1 MKKLEEIGMTTRQ
14 IHALE
19 NKYIYSCEDLVQ
31 YFPKRYHDYRKLQLV
46 TETDRFGIF
55 NGELTFCDKRAGKK
69 WYLFLKMRQD
79 DGNVVNILM
88 FSDVYRFKEIAGMLH
103 KRITVCGKPC
113 HDEYGWSIKYPE
125 HVALESE
132 FVPHIEPIYVKVK
145 GISDPAFYEA
155 MKKAISLQEDP
166 LDSRLVSEMNLMDYQ
181 TALKAIH
188 LPVDDK
194 QMLVAKNRLMFN
206 DLLYFADSLIHD
218 ERKTKSNIHFNHHEL
233 FDRFVKE
240 LPYELTTD
248 QQTIINKF
256 QSTTTEERFNALI
269 QGDVGCGKTVVAIS
283 MIMIAVG
290 SGYQAVLMAPREV
303 LAKQHYEEIK
313 GYADKMGLTCEFLS
327 SSITGKKKNEI
338 ANRIASGETQII
350 VGTHSCIAESVTY
363 HKLGLI
369 VTDEEHLF
377 GVKQKE
383 MLEEKAEE
391 GVHAISMSATPI
403 PRSLAEILYGNRKD
417 IMTIHSMPKGRL
429 PVKTAKQSSHTN
441 VFPFME
447 KEIRAGRQCYVVCP
461 AIEQNDEYAIT
472 SIEEMEAEYKQYFNP
487 RKISMGVV
495 HGKMDA
501 KDVAETIHAFAD
513 GKIDILMS
521 TTVIEVGV
529 NVPNTTVMVIEQAER
544 FGLASLHQL
553 RGRVGRSNMQSYCIL
568 VSKDRDNERLDT
580 MVRTTDG
587 FEIAEADL
595 KQRGSGDLLGIRQA
609 GNNRFV
615 NEMLKY
621 PLLFQKAIDVVK
633 YCREKGYENHL
644 ETIYGENAESVG
656 EDKNNGFESNYY

>member
-1 MKKLEEIGMTTRQ
+1 MRKLDDIGMTTRQ

-19 NKYIYSCEDLVQ
+19 NKYIYTCEDLVQ
-31 YFPKRYHDYRKLQLV
+31 YFPKRYRDYRKLQLV
-46 TETDRFGIF
+46 TETEKYGIF

-79 DGNVVNILM
+79 DGNIVNILM
-88 FSDVYRFKEIAGMLH
+88 FSDVYRFKEISAMLH
-103 KRITVCGKPC
+103 KRITVCGKPF

-125 HVALESE
+125 HVQLEAD
-132 FVPHIEPIYVKVK
+132 FVPWIEPIYVKIK
-145 GISDPAFYEA
+145 GISDQAFHSY
-155 MKKAISLQEDP
+155 MGKAISLQNEP
-166 LDSRLVSEMNLMDYQ
+166 LDPRLVDEMNLMDYTKAL
-181 TALKAIH
+181 TALHFPTDTKEMIQARSRM
-188 LPVDDK
+188 V
-194 QMLVAKNRLMFN
+194 FN
-206 DLLYFADSLIHD
+206 DLLYFADSLVCEKRATASDIRF
-218 ERKTKSNIHFNHHEL
+218 ENQEL
-233 FDRFVKE
+233 FEAFIKI

-248 QQTIINKF
+248 QQKILNSFKETT
-256 QSTTTEERFNALI
+256 QSERFNALI

-283 MIMIAVG
+283 MMMIACG

-303 LAKQHYEEIK
+303 LAKQHYEEIS
-313 GYADKMGLTCEFLS
+313 GYAERMGLTCEFLS

-338 ANRIASGETQII
+338 IKRIESGETQII

-363 HKLGLI
+363 HRLGLI

-383 MLEEKAEE
+383 MLEQKAEE

-429 PVKTAKQSSHTN
+429 PVKTAKQSSHNN

-447 KEIRAGRQCYVVCP
+447 KEIRSGRQCYVVCP
-461 AIEQNDEYAIT
+461 AIEQNDEYAIV
-472 SIEEMEAEYKQYFNP
+472 SIEEMEAEYRHYFAP
-487 RKISMGVV
+487 KGITMGVV

-501 KDVAETIHAFAD
+501 NDVAETIHSFAN

-568 VSKDRDNERLDT
+568 VSKDKNNERLDT

-595 KQRGSGDLLGIRQA
+595 KQRGSGDLLGVRQA

-615 NEMLKY
+615 NEMEKY

-633 YCREKGYENHL
+633 YCRNKGYTNHL
-644 ETIYGENAESVG
+644 EDIYGENAESVG
-656 EDKNNGFESNYY
+656 EDKNSGYEEYY

>member
-19 NKYIYSCEDLVQ
+19 NKYIYTCEDLVQ
-31 YFPKRYHDYRKLQLV
+31 YFPRRYHDYRKLQLV
-46 TETDRFGIF
+46 TETEKFGIF

-69 WYLFLKMRQD
+69 WYIFLKMRQD
-79 DGNVVNILM
+79 DGNMVNILM
-88 FSDVYRFKEIAGMLH
+88 FSDIYRFKEIAGMLH

-125 HVALESE
+125 HIQLESE
-132 FVPHIEPIYVKVK
+132 FTPWIEPIYVKIK
-145 GISDPAFYEA
+145 GISDSAFNGF
-155 MKKAISLQEDP
+155 MRKAIEIQEEP
-166 LDSRLVSEMNLMDYQ
+166 LDMRLVDEMKLMDFQ
-181 TALKAIH
+181 TALKGIH
-188 LPVDDK
+188 FPSDNKEMSTAK
-194 QMLVAKNRLMFN
+194 QRLLFN
-206 DLLYFADSLIHD
+206 DLFYFAESLVHD
-218 ERKTKSNIHFNHHEL
+218 EENTKSNIHFDCYEQ
-233 FDRFVKE
+233 FEKFIKQ
-240 LPYELTTD
+240 LPYELTSD
-248 QQTIINKF
+248 QKTIIDKF
-256 QSTTTEERFNALI
+256 KSTTNGERFNALV

-327 SSITGKKKNEI
+327 SSISGKKKNEI
-338 ANRIASGETQII
+338 IKRIASGETQII
-350 VGTHSCIAESVTY
+350 VGTHSCIAESVNY

-429 PVKTAKQSSHTN
+429 PVKTARQSSHTN

-447 KEIRAGRQCYVVCP
+447 KEIKKGRQCYVVCP

-472 SIEEMEAEYKQYFNP
+472 SIEEMEAEYRQYFKS
-487 RKISMGVV
+487 RGISIGVV
-495 HGKMDA
+495 HGKMDTN
-501 KDVAETIHAFAD
+501 DVAETIHAFAD

-568 VSKDRDNERLDT
+568 VSKDQNNERLDT

-595 KQRGSGDLLGIRQA
+595 MQRGSGDLLGVRQA

-621 PLLFQKAIDVVK
+621 PTLFRKAIDIMH
-633 YCREKGYENHL
+633 YCKEKGYENHFEL
-644 ETIYGENAESVG
+644 IYGENAESVG
-656 EDKNNGFESNYY
+656 EDKNNGYDGYY